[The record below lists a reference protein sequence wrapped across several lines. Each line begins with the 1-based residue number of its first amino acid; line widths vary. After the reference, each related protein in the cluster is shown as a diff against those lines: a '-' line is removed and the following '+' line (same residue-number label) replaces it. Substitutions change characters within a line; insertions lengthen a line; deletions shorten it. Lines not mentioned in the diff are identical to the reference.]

1 MGGCGASNCCRPQLG
16 LPTACRW
23 RSPAFALWVHAVL
36 GFDRTRLPIDS
47 TAFSTALFIAVR
59 HRYTR
64 VQLRALALAATVLGR
79 GCR

>member
-23 RSPAFALWVHAVL
+23 RSPAFALWAHAVL

-47 TAFSTALFIAVR
+47 TVSGFVLTVFSGFSGFVAALLRPLAALASTAL
-59 HRYTR
+59 
-64 VQLRALALAATVLGR
+64 
-79 GCR
+79 